1 VVVGEQPLD
10 YDLVLSGNAGLAG
23 TVRDAAS
30 GAPLAGALVVATDV
44 RGEVVASGATGADG
58 GYDFTELVP
67 GSYILAVSGAGHRP
81 TALPVEV
88 ASGTPSR
95 QDVTLEPGARL
106 SGTVRASGSGK
117 PLADARVTLLDAAG
131 NVVAA
136 TVTGE
141 DGGYAFSDLDSGE
154 YTVIASGYAPVA
166 TPLKVAGTG
175 EEAFDVALGHDGTDG
190 LDATEVTR

>member
-1 VVVGEQPLD
+1 
-10 YDLVLSGNAGLAG
+10 
-23 TVRDAAS
+23 
-30 GAPLAGALVVATDV
+30 
-44 RGEVVASGATGADG
+44 
-58 GYDFTELVP
+58 
-67 GSYILAVSGAGHRP
+67 
-81 TALPVEV
+81 
-88 ASGTPSR
+88 
-95 QDVTLEPGARL
+95 
-106 SGTVRASGSGK
+106 
-117 PLADARVTLLDAAG
+117 
-131 NVVAA
+131 VVAA